1 MGHFDPKWQERLQ
14 EYVVYPYMDLFYP
27 STKRYYINYSNHPH
41 YADTMSFIAL
51 NFSWKLNTLSPYYY
65 KLRPKFRKV
74 LRSSSELQIQMDKL
88 KPRFL
93 DISHNLNLVYFFPT
107 SFLSTKTHYVLNNYL
122 TSLIF
127 LLNIFTKNR
136 IQPDLSKQ
144 NLNYLFYFLNNIC
157 ILNVSNSEFIER
169 IVMRAPVSYLEE
181 NSYESACFLFGFIC
195 FFARNVFYFFNWV
208 GFSKRKDNCWVYRF

>member
-1 MGHFDPKWQERLQ
+1 
-14 EYVVYPYMDLFYP
+14 
-27 STKRYYINYSNHPH
+27 
-41 YADTMSFIAL
+41 
-51 NFSWKLNTLSPYYY
+51 
-65 KLRPKFRKV
+65 
-74 LRSSSELQIQMDKL
+74 MDKL

-169 IVMRAPVSYLEE
+169 IVMRAPVSYLDLFV
-181 NSYESACFLFGFIC
+181 FLQETFFISLTELD
-195 FFARNVFYFFNWV
+195 FQKERIIAEYIAFKRFYSQLISEYGNTV
-208 GFSKRKDNCWVYRF
+208 